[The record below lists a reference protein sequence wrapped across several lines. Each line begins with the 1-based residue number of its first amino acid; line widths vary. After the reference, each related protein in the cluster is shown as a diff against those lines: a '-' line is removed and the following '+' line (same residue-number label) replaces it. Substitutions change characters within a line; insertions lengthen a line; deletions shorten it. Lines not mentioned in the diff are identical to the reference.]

1 MDRAFQRIRSLML
14 RDTFYSVPPNYM
26 VPAAPGTLAFVKI
39 NSMGASM
46 SEISQQY
53 IILWIQCAIYFVL
66 ACRAYRYNIKKAKC
80 ERQ

>member
-1 MDRAFQRIRSLML
+1 
-14 RDTFYSVPPNYM
+14 M

-53 IILWIQCAIYFVL
+53 IILWIQCAEEVGKHLCLLKSRRKGFSYKGGAM
-66 ACRAYRYNIKKAKC
+66 ACRNYYLIPTSKTFIYASNK
-80 ERQ
+80 

>member
-1 MDRAFQRIRSLML
+1 
-14 RDTFYSVPPNYM
+14 M

-53 IILWIQCAIYFVL
+53 IILWIQCAIYFVFGL
-66 ACRAYRYNIKKAKC
+66 SSLSLQYKESKV
-80 ERQ
+80 